1 MVMLNRIKNQKGF
14 SLLELLIAMFIL
26 IILIAVAV
34 PTYRTSVQ
42 HARETVLK
50 QNLFQMRRA
59 IEQYSAD
66 KSRLPESVND
76 LVEAGYLRDTPMDP
90 VTDNNEWDE
99 VSGEDPN
106 STEGGQGLVDVKSLA
121 EGEDSNGE
129 PYSEY

>member
-1 MVMLNRIKNQKGF
+1 
-14 SLLELLIAMFIL
+14 MFIL

-42 HARETVLK
+42 HAKETVLK

-59 IEQYSAD
+59 IDQFSAD

-76 LVEAGYLRDTPMDP
+76 LKESGYLKDIPIDP
-90 VTDNNEWDE
+90 VTDKREWDE
-99 VSGEDPN
+99 IQGDDPN
-106 STEGGQGLVDVKSLA
+106 STEGGQGLTDVKSLA
-121 EGEDSNGE
+121 EGEDSDGV